1 MNNEKNIIYNEENLS
16 NEELLGEFMFMGLR
30 KTSGANLREARERF
44 GIDVMERFA
53 SEMKLFF
60 PKEMLRYDS
69 EQELL
74 FLTERGMELGNLIF
88 EIFVTI

>member
-1 MNNEKNIIYNEENLS
+1 
-16 NEELLGEFMFMGLR
+16 
-30 KTSGANLREARERF
+30 
-44 GIDVMERFA
+44 MERFA
-53 SEMKLFF
+53 SEMEPFF
-60 PKEMLRYDS
+60 QKEMLRYDS

>member
-1 MNNEKNIIYNEENLS
+1 
-16 NEELLGEFMFMGLR
+16 MFMGLR
-30 KTSGANLREARERF
+30 KASGANLREARERF

-53 SEMKLFF
+53 SEMEPFF
-60 PKEMLRYDS
+60 QKEMLRYDS